1 MALAAGSHLGPYQVL
16 ALLGAG
22 GMGEVYRARDAR
34 LGRDVAVKVLPEGPA
49 EPEAVRRFQQE
60 ALAVAALNHPSI
72 LGVFDTGVHDA
83 RPYIVFE
90 LLEGET
96 LRERMAGGRLPVRQA
111 IAYAVQTADALAAAH
126 EAGVVHRDLKPDNL
140 FVTRDGRLKVLD
152 FGLAKLRLEWPDADQ
167 GATASAL
174 SRPGTVL
181 GTVGYMSPEQVQ
193 GRPVDHRTDVFSL
206 GVVLHE
212 MLSGQRPFHRET
224 AAETMTAILKD
235 DPPDLAAVD
244 RGISPVLQRITHRC
258 LEKRR
263 EARFQSARDL
273 AFAIEASSG
282 SSVEV
287 PSRSP
292 AGEHAASGSGGRR
305 WATAAILVAVL
316 ALAASALVRW
326 VARRP
331 SSEPASTSVTR
342 FLVIPPAG
350 TFLTSPEKGGATAVS
365 PDGRHLVFVARG
377 ADGKRFLWLRPLD
390 STDARSMAGTEGAEY
405 PFWSSDSRFVAFF
418 ADGKLKKVDL
428 LGVPPQT
435 VADAPS
441 GRGGAWNGDGV
452 IVFAPR
458 SGDGLYRVPAA
469 GGDPAPLTTL
479 DTDEKETTHRWP
491 CFLSDGRHF
500 VFLAMKANP
509 RDSRLRVGS
518 LDSGP
523 LATLGGSGFNA
534 AFAPPGH
541 LLFLREGT
549 LVAQPLDTSRLELS
563 GDALAVA
570 ADVSQAT
577 PTRGYAAFSASRGG
591 VLAYQIG
598 NSGDSSQL
606 VWIDRAGKQIGTV
619 ATLAGLQTVL
629 AQPGYRDPSLSP
641 DGRRIAANLEDPQT
655 GTWELWLLD
664 VAGAAASRFTFNR
677 AGDWLPVWSPDG
689 GRIAFA
695 SNRDGGRNRLYVKSV
710 TGAGPE
716 ELLLATE
723 GTQEPTDWS
732 PDGRYIVYEQTKDA
746 GKRDLWVL
754 PMFGDRKPIAFLQTE
769 ADEFQGQLS
778 PDGRWMAYGSDES
791 GRFEIYVQPF
801 PALGGKWQ
809 VSTGGGTQP
818 RWRRDGTE
826 LFYLSGDKK
835 IMAAAVRKGAGA
847 FDAGVPRVLFA
858 VEVGGAIGVGTDE
871 FVPSA
876 DGQRFLVA
884 RTSEPSELPI
894 TVVLNWPASL
904 KR

>member
-34 LGRDVAVKVLPEGPA
+34 LGRDVAVKVLSEGSA
-49 EPEAVRRFQQE
+49 EPEAVRRFRQE
-60 ALAVAALNHPSI
+60 ALAVAALNHPNI
-72 LGVFDTGVHDA
+72 LGVFDTGVHEG

-96 LRERMAGGRLPVRQA
+96 LRARMAGGRLSVRQA
-111 IAYAVQTADALAAAH
+111 IAYAVQTANALAAAH
-126 EAGVVHRDLKPDNL
+126 EAGVIHRDLKPDNL
-140 FVTRDGRLKVLD
+140 FITRDGRLKVLD
-152 FGLAKLRLEWPDADQ
+152 FGLAKLRLQWPDADQ

-174 SRPGTVL
+174 SQPGTIL

-212 MLSGQRPFHRET
+212 MLSGQRPFRRET

-235 DPPDLAAVD
+235 EPPDLAAMD
-244 RGISPVLQRITHRC
+244 QGIPPVLERITHRC

-263 EARFQSARDL
+263 EERFQSARDL
-273 AFAIEASSG
+273 AFAIEASPG
-282 SSVEV
+282 SSVEA
-287 PSRSP
+287 PGLT
-292 AGEHAASGSGGRR
+292 AGEHAARGSGARR
-305 WATAAILVAVL
+305 RAAAAAILVFVL
-316 ALAASALVRW
+316 ALAAAALLRW
-326 VARRP
+326 VAHRP
-331 SSEPASTSVTR
+331 TSEPASTGVTR
-342 FLVIPPAG
+342 FLVTPPAG
-350 TFLTSPEKGGATAVS
+350 TFLVSPERGGATAVS

-377 ADGKRFLWLRPLD
+377 ADGKRFIWLRPLD

-405 PFWSSDSRFVAFF
+405 PFWSPDSRFVAFF

-435 VADAPS
+435 IADAPS
-441 GRGGAWNGDGV
+441 GRGGAWNGGGV

-458 SGDGLYRVPAA
+458 SAGGLYRVPAA

-479 DTDEKETTHRWP
+479 DAAQKETTHRWP
-491 CFLSDGRHF
+491 CFLPDGRHF
-500 VFLAMKANP
+500 VFLALKADP
-509 RDSRLRVGS
+509 RESTLRVGS
-518 LDSGP
+518 LDPGP
-523 LATLGGSGFNA
+523 LVTLGASGFNA
-534 AFAPPGH
+534 AFAPPAH

-549 LVAQPLDTSRLELS
+549 LVARPFDRSRMELS

-577 PTRGYAAFSASRGG
+577 PTRGYAAFSVSRGG
-591 VLAYQIG
+591 VLAYQMG
-598 NSGDSSQL
+598 SSGESSQL

-619 ATLAGLQTVL
+619 GPVAGPESFLAR
-629 AQPGYRDPSLSP
+629 PGYRDPALSP
-641 DGRRIAANLEDPQT
+641 DGRRIAANMEDPQT

-664 VAGAAASRFTFNR
+664 GTDAASSRFTFNR

-710 TGAGPE
+710 TGAGSE
-716 ELLLATE
+716 ELLLSTE
-723 GTQEPTDWS
+723 GTQQPTDWS
-732 PDGRYIVYEQTKDA
+732 LDGRYIVYEQANDP

-754 PMFGDRKPIAFLQTE
+754 PMSGDRRPIPFLHTE
-769 ADEFQGQLS
+769 ADEFQGQIS

-801 PALGGKWQ
+801 PGLGGKWQ

-826 LFYLSGDKK
+826 LFYLSTDKK
-835 IMAAAVRKGAGA
+835 IMVAAVRKGAGA
-847 FDAGVPRVLFA
+847 FDAGVPRALCA
-858 VEVGGAIGVGTDE
+858 VEIGGVLGLGTDE

-884 RTSEPSELPI
+884 RTAEPSAWPI
-894 TVVLNWPASL
+894 TVVLDWPASL